1 MVVILNE
8 ECAFRYTFESK
19 LKRTKVVQK
28 GPCGFKD
35 FFIRPS
41 VRRDV
46 LWYTNVRLSVRLSVR
61 PFHMSRSNLRTP
73 WSIHFK
79 LQRVIGIDGFS
90 IYSATYEK
98 SPTI

>member
-35 FFIRPS
+35 YNVILLHQRPG
-41 VRRDV
+41 DV
-46 LWYTNVRLSVRLSVR
+46 
-61 PFHMSRSNLRTP
+61 
-73 WSIHFK
+73 
-79 LQRVIGIDGFS
+79 
-90 IYSATYEK
+90 
-98 SPTI
+98 